1 MEDISEVVEDFKCA
15 FDTLEEDVAVLEAA
29 KSLVATEGSDAESD
43 YEQLIEDTTAQLEEL
58 QETVEGK
65 KEIADAVSEFCH
77 PCGGGGW
84 TRVVYYDFR
93 EPDVTCPGGFTAS
106 EPDRP
111 HACLTTE
118 GAATGQGA
126 SSDTILSFTPPG
138 PYSSVCGRIAAYQVG
153 APQAFRN
160 FAVGSMSINQPYM
173 SGISLTRGGTLDG
186 TPAAE
191 ATHIWSFAAG
201 FSQNQGSFQSTT
213 RCPCDGGDDP
223 PPFVG
228 EDYFCESAITVATG
242 ADPNI
247 PVDHFTGQF
256 LSGNILWDG
265 LGCID
270 TSDCCSRIDHPYFV
284 KHLGVPLSDDI
295 EMRVLYSATA
305 AEENLAIELIEI
317 YVQ

>member
-1 MEDISEVVEDFKCA
+1 M
-15 FDTLEEDVAVLEAA
+15 AA
-29 KSLVATEGSDAESD
+29 KSLVATEGSDAESNF
-43 YEQLIEDTTAQLEEL
+43 EQLIEDTTAQLEEL
-58 QETVEGK
+58 QETVEEK

-160 FAVGSMSINQPYM
+160 FALSSMSINDPYM
-173 SGISLTRGGTLDG
+173 SSL
-186 TPAAE
+186 
-191 ATHIWSFAAG
+191 AAG
-201 FSQNQGSFQSTT
+201 HSTELLRTRPLTSGRSRQGSPRTRAAFSQPLAAPATEETIPRRSWERTT
-213 RCPCDGGDDP
+213 
-223 PPFVG
+223 
-228 EDYFCESAITVATG
+228 SASQ
-242 ADPNI
+242 P
-247 PVDHFTGQF
+247 
-256 LSGNILWDG
+256 
-265 LGCID
+265 
-270 TSDCCSRIDHPYFV
+270 
-284 KHLGVPLSDDI
+284 
-295 EMRVLYSATA
+295 
-305 AEENLAIELIEI
+305 
-317 YVQ
+317 